1 MPLHFFRTTRR
12 SKNVV
17 YIRQDPRR
25 ILSVNQSLIRQRF
38 RFTDDQLDWI
48 TELWIRSWALM
59 AVELTRRSQCEPPP
73 LVLIRTP
80 APTTEGRVCIGG
92 FAYLCH
98 HNAYPYCSLSDTGGC
113 CQKTVS
119 NIIRRVVDA
128 LNFKTGF
135 EPVAVPAKIR
145 MSSQG
150 QERCPVGR
158 ILYVN
163 TGSPGSVHDATV
175 WRNSSPAAVFNSGG
189 AVGGYRLLGDSGYAN
204 GSGIITPFRPTAI
217 RGDARKTRYNREHCR
232 MRAIVEM
239 TIGRLKSRFP
249 ILSSEL
255 RVGPQQASKIVLACA
270 VLHNISLCL
279 NACGIRQLGRRKA
292 TMVHPRDDVEDV
304 RAYIV
309 ERL

>member
-1 MPLHFFRTTRR
+1 MPLHFYRTSRR
-12 SKNVV
+12 LKNVT
-17 YIRQDPRR
+17 YIRQQLRR
-25 ILSVNQSLIRQRF
+25 TLSVNQSLIRQKF

-48 TELWIRSWALM
+48 TELLGPLSWM
-59 AVELTRRSQCEPPP
+59 HYCILTSSS
-73 LVLIRTP
+73 
-80 APTTEGRVCIGG
+80 
-92 FAYLCH
+92 
-98 HNAYPYCSLSDTGGC
+98 SL
-113 CQKTVS
+113 
-119 NIIRRVVDA
+119 
-128 LNFKTGF
+128 LNFN
-135 EPVAVPAKIR
+135 PR
-145 MSSQG
+145 MSSDAKRDRMSSRG
-150 QERCPVGR
+150 QERCPENVIGAVDGTLVRIRTPAVDGR
-158 ILYVN
+158 CRSNPVRQN
-163 TGSPGSVHDATV
+163 SGSPGSVHDATC
-175 WRNSSPAAVFNSGG
+175 SSVTP
-189 AVGGYRLLGDSGYAN
+189 LLQQCSTEVIAFLAIRRYAN

-304 RAYIV
+304 RAYIG